1 MTSFGQAS
9 TQSAQPLHRSVLTT
23 MAPLNFPILI
33 CCYVFIGADG
43 IMVVSANC
51 CLLSGVVNVF
61 AIVSKD
67 VVEHLLG
74 MDRWRVG
81 VAVDGVL
88 PVAALSVLVAF
99 AVIMVGSQWVAVA
112 YVLSIIADFFVH
124 LLDVF
129 AHLLDVLAC
138 LAVCSLLVKLVLA
151 SRQCVLHER
160 ADGHGTNAA
169 RHGCDE

>member
-1 MTSFGQAS
+1 
-9 TQSAQPLHRSVLTT
+9 
-23 MAPLNFPILI
+23 MA
-33 CCYVFIGADG
+33 
-43 IMVVSANC
+43 VSANC

-61 AIVSKD
+61 AIVAKD

-81 VAVDGVL
+81 VKAYCLKVAVDGVL

-112 YVLSIIADFFVH
+112 YVLSIVADFFVH

-138 LAVCSLLVKLVLA
+138 LAACALLAKLVFA
-151 SRQCVLHER
+151 S
-160 ADGHGTNAA
+160 
-169 RHGCDE
+169 

>member
-1 MTSFGQAS
+1 
-9 TQSAQPLHRSVLTT
+9 
-23 MAPLNFPILI
+23 
-33 CCYVFIGADG
+33 
-43 IMVVSANC
+43 MVVSANC

-61 AIVSKD
+61 AIVAKD

-81 VAVDGVL
+81 VKAYCLKVAVDGVL

-112 YVLSIIADFFVH
+112 YVLSIVAYFFV
-124 LLDVF
+124 
-129 AHLLDVLAC
+129 HLLDVLAC

-169 RHGCDE
+169 RHGGDE

>member
-1 MTSFGQAS
+1 
-9 TQSAQPLHRSVLTT
+9 
-23 MAPLNFPILI
+23 MA
-33 CCYVFIGADG
+33 
-43 IMVVSANC
+43 VSANC

-61 AIVSKD
+61 AIVAKD

-81 VAVDGVL
+81 VKAYCLKVAVDGVL
-88 PVAALSVLVAF
+88 PVAALSILVAF

-112 YVLSIIADFFVH
+112 YVFSIVADFFVH
-124 LLDVF
+124 LLDVL

-151 SRQCVLHER
+151 SRQCILHER

>member
-1 MTSFGQAS
+1 
-9 TQSAQPLHRSVLTT
+9 
-23 MAPLNFPILI
+23 
-33 CCYVFIGADG
+33 
-43 IMVVSANC
+43 MVVSANC

-61 AIVSKD
+61 AIVAKD

-81 VAVDGVL
+81 VKAYCLKVAVDGVL

-112 YVLSIIADFFVH
+112 YVLSIVADFFVH
-124 LLDVF
+124 LLDV
-129 AHLLDVLAC
+129 LAC
-138 LAVCSLLVKLVLA
+138 LAMCSLLVKLVLA

>member
-1 MTSFGQAS
+1 MLCGSHARARGDAADVSFSGVIDVF
-9 TQSAQPLHRSVLTT
+9 TIIVK
-23 MAPLNFPILI
+23 
-33 CCYVFIGADG
+33 YVVKHLLCLYGRRVGVEADG
-43 IMVVSANC
+43 
-51 CLLSGVVNVF
+51 F
-61 AIVSKD
+61 
-67 VVEHLLG
+67 E
-74 MDRWRVG
+74 

-112 YVLSIIADFFVH
+112 YVLSIVADFFVH

-129 AHLLDVLAC
+129 AHLLDVLVC
-138 LAVCSLLVKLVLA
+138 LAACALLVKLVLA
-151 SRQCVLHER
+151 IRQCVLHER